1 MLSEKPFVSLLVYFE
16 EEIIDN
22 LLCTCGTGYK
32 SALIEEK
39 GGGGIMND
47 ESVVYS
53 CAKYYTREYYVRM
66 NELWSGG
73 YEKLP

>member
-1 MLSEKPFVSLLVYFE
+1 
-16 EEIIDN
+16 
-22 LLCTCGTGYK
+22 
-32 SALIEEK
+32 
-39 GGGGIMND
+39 MND